1 MKTKMKRFAFVSGAT
16 VLGVALVLIFI
27 FLGKQSSGPISEV
40 LDTLGDKVTDVEHN
54 LLMKGRVPVRAKE
67 LAWFDK
73 YRNNPALLRH
83 PDTILLGVY
92 DKNYQKSFDNIL
104 KLDKMLHGPLPL
116 IQIYT
121 AWGDKPNE
129 KFPMLYAKAI
139 YDLGSTPMIT
149 WEPWLNDFD
158 REKHNLPQVADPN
171 KRGMASVAW
180 GDYDFYIKAWAED
193 VKAFGHDVF
202 IRFGH
207 EMNDPYR
214 YPWGPQNNEP
224 EEFVAAWRHVVRVFR
239 KMKVNNVIWVWAP
252 QPAYLRYNEYFPGK
266 DYVDWVGV
274 GALNYGTVAPWSKWW
289 RFKEIFGN
297 YYDRLDAFNKPLMIT
312 EMGSLTVGG
321 KREEWFKDAFDSL
334 PAKYPDLK
342 AILFFNDNN
351 DNTTLNKSLN
361 WSIVDDTV
369 TCKVIRKA
377 IQTTWQTDVKSAETG
392 KK

>member
-104 KLDKMLHGPLPL
+104 KLDKILHAPLPL

-129 KFPMLYAKAI
+129 KFPTLYAKAI
-139 YDLGSTPMIT
+139 YDLGSIPMIT

-171 KRGMASVAW
+171 KSGMASVAW
-180 GDYDFYIKAWAED
+180 GDYDFYIKAWAKD

-252 QPAYLRYNEYFPGK
+252 QPAYLHYNEYFPGK

-289 RFKEIFGN
+289 TFKEIFGN
-297 YYDRLDAFNKPLMIT
+297 YYDKLDAFNKPLMIT

-321 KREEWFKDAFDSL
+321 KREEWFKDAFDNL

-369 TCKVIRKA
+369 TCKAIRKA
-377 IQTTWQTDVKSAETG
+377 IQTTWQTDVKPGETG
-392 KK
+392 KE